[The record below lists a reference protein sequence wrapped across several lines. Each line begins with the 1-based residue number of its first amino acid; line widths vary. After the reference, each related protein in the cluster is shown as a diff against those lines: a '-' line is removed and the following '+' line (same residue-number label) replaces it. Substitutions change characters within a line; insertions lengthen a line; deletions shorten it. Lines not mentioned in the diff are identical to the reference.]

1 MTPFDRLH
9 PALQHHIVNSLGWRE
24 LRPVQSLSIEA
35 VLDGANIVILAPTAG
50 GKTEAAFFPVISLV
64 LSEGL
69 QGLSV
74 LYVSPIRALLN
85 NQEERLRRYFELV
98 GRRAACWHGDTGQ
111 GDRRRIVS
119 DPPDCLLTTPES
131 LEAILVS
138 SKTDHRRFF
147 GSVRCLVID
156 ELHAFAGDDRGWHL
170 LSVFSRI
177 QRLAS
182 CDLQRIGLSAT
193 VGNPAEMLGW
203 MSAGSNR
210 KRQVV
215 APPPAERQAPN
226 VQLDFVGSLEN
237 AAKVISLLHN
247 GEKRLVFCD
256 SRSRVEQLAL
266 LLRERQI
273 ETFVSHS
280 SLGVQERR
288 AAEHAFSQR
297 QNCVIVAT
305 SSLELGL
312 DVGDLD
318 RVIQIDAPGTVSSF
332 LQRMG
337 RTGRRQGIKANC
349 LFLTTSDEGFLRAAA
364 LLDLWKTGYIEPVKA
379 PAKPYHILAQ
389 QLMALVLQERGIG
402 RHSWLEWVRDV
413 PAFAAMSPERI
424 EEIVAH
430 LLATGILWS
439 DNGILS
445 FAQGGEEEYG
455 RKHFMELLS
464 VFTTPPLFRVV
475 CGQKELGSV
484 HESTFYKRQDGPTIL
499 VLAGQSWKTNHLDW
513 PRRIAHVEP
522 ADERGK
528 SRWLG
533 EGQFLSFEVCQSIRH
548 VLAGEFIEEFWSKRA
563 KEKAQE
569 LRQEHPWVYAD
580 STTLLQTP
588 SGEVQWWTFAGGIAN
603 AVLSEHLVPGHQR
616 RTDNLCIRFPSAMA
630 LADTEVLLSERL
642 GADFISTPDEDA
654 VASLKFA
661 ECLPSEVAADVFSAR
676 FAAPQALLAVRD
688 QHRRVVAHCSSP
700 EQS

>member
-1 MTPFDRLH
+1 MTHFDRLH
-9 PALQHHIVNSLGWRE
+9 PALQHHIVNSLGWRD

-98 GRRAACWHGDTGQ
+98 GRRATCWHGDTGQ

-203 MSAGSNR
+203 LSAGSNR

-215 APPPAERQAPN
+215 VPPPAERQAPN
-226 VQLDFVGSLEN
+226 VQLDHVGSLEN
-237 AAKVISLLHN
+237 AAKIISLLHN
-247 GEKRLVFCD
+247 DEKRLVFCD

-337 RTGRRQGIKANC
+337 RTGRRQGAKSNC

-402 RHSWLEWVRDV
+402 RHSWLEWVSDV
-413 PAFAAMSPERI
+413 PVFAAMSPERI
-424 EEIVAH
+424 EEIVSH

-439 DNGILS
+439 DDGILS
-445 FAQGGEEEYG
+445 FAKGGEEEYG

-464 VFTTPPLFRVV
+464 VFTSPPLFRVV

-484 HESTFYKRQDGPTIL
+484 HESTFYKRQEGPTIL
-499 VLAGQSWKTNHLDW
+499 VLAGQSWKTSHLDW

-522 ADERGK
+522 ADDRGQ

-563 KEKAQE
+563 KEKAQKV
-569 LRQEHPWVYAD
+569 RHEHPWVYAD

-588 SGEVQWWTFAGGIAN
+588 SGEVQWWTFAGG
-603 AVLSEHLVPGHQR
+603 AVNDLLSHYFRSPTGVR
-616 RTDNLCIRFPSAMA
+616 SDNLTVRFPTTCTSKDIEEQLDLASAELFVPVPNAEAIENM
-630 LADTEVLLSERL
+630 
-642 GADFISTPDEDA
+642 
-654 VASLKFA
+654 KFS
-661 ECLPSEVAADVFSAR
+661 ECLPSLTAAEVFCAR
-676 FAAPQALLAVRD
+676 CDNPAVLRSVL
-688 QHRRVVAHCSSP
+688 HERRRVVVH
-700 EQS
+700 